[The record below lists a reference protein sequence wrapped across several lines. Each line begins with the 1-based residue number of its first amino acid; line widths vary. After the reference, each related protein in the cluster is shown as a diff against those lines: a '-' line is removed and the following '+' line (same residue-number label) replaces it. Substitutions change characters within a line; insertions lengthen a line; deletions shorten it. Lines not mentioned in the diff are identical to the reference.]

1 MEKNIWVLMSPDNEH
16 YDEKFAKEE
25 ISRLCKKWNVKAVS
39 TSQTR
44 DGGHGQE
51 RLYVV
56 SGNSEAVEEFEK
68 ELEVALY

>member
-1 MEKNIWVLMSPDNEH
+1 VEKNIWVLMSPDNEH

-56 SGNSEAVEEFEK
+56 SGNSEAVNEFES
-68 ELEVALY
+68 ELDEALY

>member
-25 ISRLCKKWNVKAVS
+25 ISRLCKKWDVKAVS

-44 DGGHGQE
+44 DSGHGQE
-51 RLYVV
+51 RLFIV
-56 SGNSEAVEEFEK
+56 SGEPEAVKEYES
-68 ELEVALY
+68 ELEEALY